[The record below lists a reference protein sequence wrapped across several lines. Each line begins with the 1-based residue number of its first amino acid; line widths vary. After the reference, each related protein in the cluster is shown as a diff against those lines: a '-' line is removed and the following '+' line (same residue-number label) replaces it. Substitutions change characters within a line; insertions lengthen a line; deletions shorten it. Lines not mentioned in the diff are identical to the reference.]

1 MSWDR
6 RTNGYGT
13 MHTWSQAPSDLMDVQ
28 ADPDGTLWLVT
39 SGGALLRFDPASG
52 NLSTFGGV
60 GNVTRIY
67 VDSTVTPRAV
77 YASMSV
83 GLAVIRAK

>member
-1 MSWDR
+1 
-6 RTNGYGT
+6 
-13 MHTWSQAPSDLMDVQ
+13 MDVQ

-52 NLSTFGGV
+52 SVQTWPGV
-60 GNVTRIY
+60 SGVTRIY

-77 YASMSV
+77 YVSMSG